1 MASNHHVYR
10 VQNSK
15 VASFKVEAVRKH
27 PKLSIHE
34 ISTGSWD
41 DINTYI
47 NKSVHVFIAVSDQA
61 TLDHFNAD
69 IKLNISLNS
78 NYIELSKTEF
88 YI

>member
-1 MASNHHVYR
+1 MANNHHVYR
-10 VQNSK
+10 VHDSK
-15 VASFKVEAVRKH
+15 VASFKTEAIRKH
-27 PKLSIHE
+27 PHLSIHE
-34 ISTGSWD
+34 ISTGSRD

-47 NKSVHVFIAVSDQA
+47 NKSVHVFIAVADQA

-78 NYIELSKTEF
+78 QYEELSDSEF